1 MEAAAPK
8 PNRKLAES
16 EERWMRPVGVVS
28 LVGVL
33 LIVISTLLRQS
44 AGKVDGVTEAA
55 KLRQY
60 ADLGS
65 SAIAGDAVALVGLA
79 LLIIPLYFL
88 FQAAAARAPRVRR
101 GFVIF
106 IILGPLLLGVQGLVG
121 TIARES
127 AGNQYV
133 SEYPTATPDENRKA
147 PESGG
152 GGDSKTTGSTT
163 GSTAS
168 SASTTTGTGTS
179 GTSTNSGS
187 ESKPAESPREKR
199 ANEIIDNSKAIQLA
213 AVTGLVGA
221 LGFVFA
227 LVYTSLW
234 AFRVGLLTRFWGT
247 LGMALGVALI
257 FLGSLGFLGL
267 LVWFAV
273 LGLMFVGIFP
283 GGRPPAWASGMAIPW
298 PKPEPRGGANPP
310 AQGKGGSVEGSG
322 RELDEPALPE
332 GSPQE
337 GEGSSDEK
345 SPPNG
350 GGESSGKSS

>member
-1 MEAAAPK
+1 
-8 PNRKLAES
+8 
-16 EERWMRPVGVVS
+16 MRPVGVVA

-33 LIVISTLLRQS
+33 LIVLSTLLRQS

-65 SAIAGDAVALVGLA
+65 SAVIGDAVALIGLL

-106 IILGPLLLGVQGLVG
+106 IVLGPLLLGVQGLVG

-127 AGNQYV
+127 AGNEFV
-133 SEYPTATPDENRKA
+133 KEYPTASPDENRE
-147 PESGG
+147 PSDSGG
-152 GGDSKTTGSTT
+152 GGGDTTTSGST
-163 GSTAS
+163 STS
-168 SASTTTGTGTS
+168 GSTTTGTGTS
-179 GTSTNSGS
+179 GTTTGGGS
-187 ESKPAESPREKR
+187 QSEPAESPREKR
-199 ANEIIDNSKAIQLA
+199 ANEIIDNSSAIQLA

-234 AFRVGLLTRFWGT
+234 AFRTGLLTRFWGT

-283 GGRPPAWASGMAIPW
+283 GGRPAAWETGMAIPW
-298 PKPEPRGGANPP
+298 PKPQPRGAARPDEDD
-310 AQGKGGSVEGSG
+310 SVEGSG
-322 RELDEPALPE
+322 REVEEPALPE
-332 GSPQE
+332 GGAEQDSPDDSSPQ
-337 GEGSSDEK
+337 D
-345 SPPNG
+345 
-350 GGESSGKSS
+350 GGESSGKPT

>member
-1 MEAAAPK
+1 
-8 PNRKLAES
+8 
-16 EERWMRPVGVVS
+16 MRPVGIVA

-60 ADLGS
+60 ADLGG

-152 GGDSKTTGSTT
+152 GNGSTT
-163 GSTAS
+163 GGSSTASTAS
-168 SASTTTGTGTS
+168 SGSTTTGTG
-179 GTSTNSGS
+179 SGS

-199 ANEIIDNSKAIQLA
+199 ANEIIDDSKAIQLA

-267 LVWFAV
+267 LIWFAV

-283 GGRPPAWASGMAIPW
+283 GGRPPAWAAGMAIPW
-298 PKPEPRGGANPP
+298 PKPEPRGGAKPP
-310 AQGKGGSVEGSG
+310 AQGKDDSVEGSG

-332 GSPQE
+332 GGSQEEESP
-337 GEGSSDEK
+337 DKK
-345 SPPNG
+345 SPPDG

>member
-1 MEAAAPK
+1 
-8 PNRKLAES
+8 
-16 EERWMRPVGVVS
+16 MRPVGIIA

-33 LIVISTLLRQS
+33 LIVASTLLRQA

-55 KLRQY
+55 KLREY
-60 ADLGS
+60 AELGN
-65 SAIAGDAVALVGLA
+65 SAVIGDAVALVGLI
-79 LLIIPLYFL
+79 LLIVPLYFL

-106 IILGPLLLGVQGLVG
+106 IVLGPLLLGIQGLIG

-133 SEYPTATPDENRKA
+133 KEYPTASPDENRKTSD
-147 PESGG
+147 SGG
-152 GGDSKTTGSTT
+152 GGGDTTTNGSTT
-163 GSTAS
+163 STNS
-168 SASTTTGTGTS
+168 ITTGTGTS
-179 GTSTNSGS
+179 GTATGGGA

-199 ANEIIDNSKAIQLA
+199 ANEIIDNSKTIQVA

-234 AFRVGLLTRFWGT
+234 AFRTGLLTRFWGT

-267 LVWFAV
+267 LIWFAV

-283 GGRPPAWASGMAIPW
+283 GGRPPAWAAGMAIPW
-298 PKPEPRGGANPP
+298 PKPEPRGGAKTP
-310 AQGKGGSVEGSG
+310 AQGKDDPVEGSG
-322 RELDEPALPE
+322 REVEEPALPE
-332 GSPQE
+332 GSSEQDQPDDSAP
-337 GEGSSDEK
+337 GD
-345 SPPNG
+345 
-350 GGESSGKSS
+350 GGESSSKST